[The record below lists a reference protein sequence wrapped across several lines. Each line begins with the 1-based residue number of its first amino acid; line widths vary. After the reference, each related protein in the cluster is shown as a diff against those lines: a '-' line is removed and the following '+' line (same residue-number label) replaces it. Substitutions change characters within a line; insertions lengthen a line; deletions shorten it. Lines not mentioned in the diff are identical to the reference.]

1 VIEQVRE
8 YKIISKIGEGGMGVV
23 YKAYDENL
31 ERYVALKAIHSTY
44 TSNEELLA
52 RFRNEAKVQAS
63 LSHPNIVS
71 LYNFFK
77 EHDTFFMVM
86 EYIDGE
92 TLSQRIKRVG
102 LIPPHRCIPMFI
114 QVLSAIDYA
123 HKKGVIHRDIKPSNI
138 LITKEDTIK
147 VMDFGIAKIVG
158 DRGLTKTGTKM
169 GTIYYMSPEQI
180 QGIKDID
187 ARSDI
192 YSLGIT
198 FFEML
203 TGRLPY
209 NINTESD
216 FAIMQQIVE
225 VQIPSV
231 KKYYPYVPEKVD
243 VAIRTATMK
252 NREERFQS
260 CQEFIDFIKFEDIP
274 EQNEVYKREITIPPI
289 ERKTNKEL
297 NLNVEVQ
304 TGYNTSSGVY
314 EYPKASPRARIGAY
328 FLDIFI
334 LGIPLAMFISIFE
347 AGDEGSIVLAIILM
361 IALIIIASIKDGLR
375 EGKGIGKGIVNL
387 RTINIKTNKPISKG
401 LSAVRNLIN
410 GIGAA
415 LYYLGFIA
423 DVILLF
429 ADKKGRRIADFIL
442 GTQVINEKD
451 YKPNP

>member
-1 VIEQVRE
+1 MLEQVRE

-31 ERYVALKAIHSTY
+31 DRYVALKAIHSTY

-63 LSHPNIVS
+63 LSHSNIIS

-86 EYIDGE
+86 EYIEGE

-102 LIPPHRCIPMFI
+102 LIPPHKCIPMFI

-138 LITKEDTIK
+138 LITKDDLIK
-147 VMDFGIAKIVG
+147 VMDFGIAKIIG

-169 GTIYYMSPEQI
+169 GTVYYMSPEQI
-180 QGIKDID
+180 QGLKDID

-203 TGRLPY
+203 TGQLPY

-216 FAIMQQIVE
+216 FYIMQQIIE

-243 VAIRTATMK
+243 IVIRKATQK
-252 NREERFQS
+252 NREDRYQS

-274 EQNEVYKREITIPPI
+274 EQSEVYKREITIPPI
-289 ERKTNKEL
+289 EYKTNQEFKL
-297 NLNVEVQ
+297 NIEIQ
-304 TGYNTSSGVY
+304 PSSYESSSNVY
-314 EYPKASPRARIGAY
+314 EYPKASPGARIGAY
-328 FLDIFI
+328 FLDLLI
-334 LGIPLAMFISIFE
+334 
-347 AGDEGSIVLAIILM
+347 LAIPFALIIGIFSSREAEAIGLEIIYL
-361 IALIIIASIKDGLR
+361 IALIVISLIKDGLR
-375 EGKGIGKGIVNL
+375 EGKGIGKGMVNL

-401 LSAVRNLIN
+401 LSAARNIIN
-410 GIGAA
+410 GIGAS
-415 LYYLGFIA
+415 LFYIGLIV
-423 DVILLF
+423 DIILLF
-429 ADKKGRRIADFIL
+429 ADKKGRRISDFIL
-442 GTQVINEKD
+442 GTQVIQEKD
-451 YKPNP
+451 YKPE